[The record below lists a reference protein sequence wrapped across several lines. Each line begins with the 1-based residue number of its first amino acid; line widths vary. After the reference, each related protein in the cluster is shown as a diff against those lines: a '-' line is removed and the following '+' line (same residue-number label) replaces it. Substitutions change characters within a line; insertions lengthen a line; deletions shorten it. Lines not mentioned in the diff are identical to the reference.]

1 MTTKK
6 RKTTKKKTAKK
17 KKVAPIKKVVP
28 IKLHPITQEQFKD
41 IIGQNVVKK
50 ALDFY
55 IRSYNRARTMPHLL
69 LIAPKGCGKTTVAKA
84 TARCL
89 ESIDSEKKPRYISC
103 AGHSRTTVEQ
113 FYNQIVA
120 PYMAE
125 RDATLIFDECHN
137 LSDSI
142 QEEFLSILNPN
153 PEYKNTTTFDGR
165 EWEFDFHRLSF
176 IFATTEPHA
185 MKEAFVD
192 RLERIELEEYTVD
205 QLGRIVQI
213 CLPDYNINKA
223 TLEKIATVLRGN
235 ARAAQKVSQNM
246 LIYLKGSR
254 KKTFSTEDWEILS
267 DTLGILP
274 LGLSRLELNILT
286 VLSGVKQMRLT
297 QLSSITG
304 INRSAL
310 QKDLE
315 MYLQKKA
322 LIRIDPSGRVITQRG
337 QKYLET
343 LEI

>member
-1 MTTKK
+1 MTTRK
-6 RKTTKKKTAKK
+6 RKTTKKKTVKK
-17 KKVAPIKKVVP
+17 KKAAPKKP
-28 IKLHPITQEQFKD
+28 IKLSPITEEQFKD
-41 IIGQNVVKK
+41 IIGQDVVKR

-69 LIAPKGCGKTTVAKA
+69 LIAPKGCGKTTVARA

-89 ESIDSEKKPRYISC
+89 QSIDSEKTPRYISC

-113 FYNQIVA
+113 FYNQLVA

-153 PEYKNTTTFDGR
+153 PEYKNTTSFDGR

-192 RLERIELEEYTVD
+192 RLERVELEEYTVD

-213 CLPDYNINKA
+213 CLPDHNITKA
-223 TLEKIATVLRGN
+223 TLDKIATVLRGN

-254 KKTFSTEDWEILS
+254 KKTFSCEDWKILS
-267 DTLGILP
+267 ETLGILP

-322 LIRIDPSGRVITQRG
+322 LMRIEPSGRSITQTG
-337 QKYLET
+337 QKYLEN
-343 LEI
+343 LYK